1 MKLVRY
7 GEAGKEKP
15 GILDAQGAIRDL
27 SGVVKDIESAAVSPE
42 GLAKLR
48 GVKVD
53 GLPKVSGN
61 PRLGPPIANVP
72 KLICIGLNYAD
83 HAKESNLPIPAE
95 PVVFM
100 KAISAITGP
109 NDDVKLPKG
118 SKKGDWEVE
127 LAFVIGKK
135 AQSVTEADALNH
147 VAGYMICN
155 DVSEREWQLEHGSQW
170 SKGKSFDTFAPLGPW
185 FVTADEI
192 KDPQNLSMWL
202 DVNGQRKQTGNTN
215 TMIFGVKEAG
225 FLPVLHVHADARRR
239 DQHRHSSRCRHG
251 HQARAPVPQVRRRD
265 APGNRRPGRAEAES
279 ARRLT
284 PPGIGEKRRT
294 AVRLFCRPIRAMM
307 PRKEFGKHFL
317 MMRFAALLALGAF
330 VAGSAMPVEQEL
342 GPDEVGISASAQI
355 TYSLDA
361 KPKPERLDFDF
372 RVDDS
377 HAWINDD
384 GDFQVSGWIKHT
396 GLRCATYSMGVRF
409 GVGAPGCLNVEWIT
423 EPLFVTSD
431 TTMQ

>member
-27 SGVVKDIESAAVSPE
+27 SGVVKDIDATTVSPE
-42 GLAKLR
+42 GIAKLQ

-53 GLPKVSGN
+53 SLPKVSGN
-61 PRLGPPIANVP
+61 PRLGSPIANVP

-83 HAKESNLPIPAE
+83 HAKESNLPIPPE

-100 KAISAITGP
+100 KAITAITGP

-135 AQSVTEADALNH
+135 AQSVSEADALSH
-147 VAGYMICN
+147 VAGYLICN

-192 KDPQNLSMWL
+192 KDPQNLAMWL

-215 TMIFGVKEAG
+215 TMIFGVKK
-225 FLPVLHVHADARRR
+225 LVSYL
-239 DQHRHSSRCRHG
+239 SYMCTLT
-251 HQARAPVPQVRRRD
+251 
-265 APGNRRPGRAEAES
+265 PGDVVSTG
-279 ARRLT
+279 T
-284 PPGIGEKRRT
+284 PPGVGMGMKP
-294 AVRLFCRPIRAMM
+294 APQ
-307 PRKEFGKHFL
+307 FL
-317 MMRFAALLALGAF
+317 KSGDEMR
-330 VAGSAMPVEQEL
+330 
-342 GPDEVGISASAQI
+342 VGI
-355 TYSLDA
+355 
-361 KPKPERLDFDF
+361 
-372 RVDDS
+372 
-377 HAWINDD
+377 D
-384 GDFQVSGWIKHT
+384 GLGEQKQKV
-396 GLRCATYSMGVRF
+396 F
-409 GVGAPGCLNVEWIT
+409 GG
-423 EPLFVTSD
+423 
-431 TTMQ
+431 

>member
-15 GILDAQGAIRDL
+15 GILDVQGAIRDL
-27 SGVVKDIESAAVSPE
+27 SGVVKDIDAAAVSPE

-83 HAKESNLPIPAE
+83 HAKEANQPIPAE

-127 LAFVIGKK
+127 LAFVIGRK
-135 AQSVTEADALNH
+135 AQSVTEADALNY

-215 TMIFGVKEAG
+215 TMIFGVKK
-225 FLPVLHVHADARRR
+225 LVSYL
-239 DQHRHSSRCRHG
+239 SYMCTLT
-251 HQARAPVPQVRRRD
+251 
-265 APGNRRPGRAEAES
+265 PGDVVSTG
-279 ARRLT
+279 T
-284 PPGIGEKRRT
+284 PPGVGMGIKPAPQFLKSGDEMRLGIDGLGEQKQK
-294 AVRLFCRPIRAMM
+294 V
-307 PRKEFGKHFL
+307 FG
-317 MMRFAALLALGAF
+317 G
-330 VAGSAMPVEQEL
+330 
-342 GPDEVGISASAQI
+342 
-355 TYSLDA
+355 
-361 KPKPERLDFDF
+361 
-372 RVDDS
+372 
-377 HAWINDD
+377 
-384 GDFQVSGWIKHT
+384 
-396 GLRCATYSMGVRF
+396 
-409 GVGAPGCLNVEWIT
+409 
-423 EPLFVTSD
+423 
-431 TTMQ
+431 

>member
-27 SGVVKDIESAAVSPE
+27 SGLVKDIDGSVVSPE
-42 GLAKLR
+42 GLARLR
-48 GVKVD
+48 GTNVES
-53 GLPKVSGN
+53 LPKVSGN
-61 PRLGPPIANVP
+61 PRLGSPVANVP

-109 NDDVKLPKG
+109 NDEVRLPKG

-135 AQSVTEADALNH
+135 AQSVSEAAALDH

-192 KDPQNLSMWL
+192 KDPQNLAMWL

-215 TMIFGVKEAG
+215 TMIFGVRK
-225 FLPVLHVHADARRR
+225 LVSYL
-239 DQHRHSSRCRHG
+239 SYICTL
-251 HQARAPVPQVRRRD
+251 VPGDVIST
-265 APGNRRPGRAEAES
+265 G
-279 ARRLT
+279 T
-284 PPGIGEKRRT
+284 PPGVGMGIKPAAQFLKAGDEMRLGIDGLGEQKQK
-294 AVRLFCRPIRAMM
+294 VN
-307 PRKEFGKHFL
+307 
-317 MMRFAALLALGAF
+317 GA
-330 VAGSAMPVEQEL
+330 
-342 GPDEVGISASAQI
+342 
-355 TYSLDA
+355 
-361 KPKPERLDFDF
+361 
-372 RVDDS
+372 
-377 HAWINDD
+377 
-384 GDFQVSGWIKHT
+384 
-396 GLRCATYSMGVRF
+396 
-409 GVGAPGCLNVEWIT
+409 
-423 EPLFVTSD
+423 
-431 TTMQ
+431 

>member
-27 SGVVKDIESAAVSPE
+27 SGVVKDIDGSTVSPE
-42 GLAKLR
+42 GIAKLR
-48 GVKVD
+48 AVNID
-53 GLPKVSGN
+53 SLPKVSGT
-61 PRLGPPIANVP
+61 PRLGSPIANVP

-109 NDDVKLPKG
+109 NDEVKLPKG

-135 AQSVTEADALNH
+135 AQSVSEADALNH

-192 KDPQNLSMWL
+192 KDPQSLAMWL
-202 DVNGQRKQTGNTN
+202 DVNGQRKQTGSTN
-215 TMIFGVKEAG
+215 TMIFGVRK
-225 FLPVLHVHADARRR
+225 LISYL
-239 DQHRHSSRCRHG
+239 SYMCTLT
-251 HQARAPVPQVRRRD
+251 
-265 APGNRRPGRAEAES
+265 PGDVVSTG
-279 ARRLT
+279 T
-284 PPGIGEKRRT
+284 PPG
-294 AVRLFCRPIRAMM
+294 
-307 PRKEFGKHFL
+307 
-317 MMRFAALLALGAF
+317 
-330 VAGSAMPVEQEL
+330 
-342 GPDEVGISASAQI
+342 VG
-355 TYSLDA
+355 
-361 KPKPERLDFDF
+361 
-372 RVDDS
+372 
-377 HAWINDD
+377 
-384 GDFQVSGWIKHT
+384 
-396 GLRCATYSMGVRF
+396 MGVKPTPQFLKAGDEMRL
-409 GVGAPGCLNVEWIT
+409 GIDGLGEQKQKVIGG
-423 EPLFVTSD
+423 
-431 TTMQ
+431 